1 MTFSSSAVPSSP
13 LGVPLYAWL
22 VVLMLWPVA
31 MLNYLDR
38 QMVASLRASIRAD
51 IATIANDAD
60 FGLLMALFMWVYAF
74 FSPIGGYIADRFN
87 RRWTVI
93 GSLAVWSLV
102 TWLTGQARTFEQMAW
117 ARGFMGI
124 SEAFYIP
131 AALALIADFH
141 PGPTRS
147 RAVGIHMSG
156 IYAGQALGGVGGYIA
171 DTSSWRNAFYW
182 FGSAGVVYAVLLLLC
197 LRDTD
202 KSVVASSETPASVS
216 VGRTLGGL
224 ASAAGFFILVVYFTL
239 LAMPGWA
246 VKNWLPTHL
255 AAVFGLR
262 QGPAGMSADGLRHAC
277 LVCRSAAG
285 RCCRR
290 SLDASDTART
300 GFHQRA
306 GHGVLRAGIDRAQL
320 RPDTA
325 CGHRLHGGLRAR
337 VRVFRC
343 QQHAHPVSDRESG
356 IPRYR
361 LRCDEHGEYQL
372 RRGNHLGDGGNT
384 RQRRFALR
392 RLPPVRRGHAHR
404 RAACAAHPPGLEIRN
419 LSLRIGAPGG
429 LGLLSGYCAIA
440 RLAASMHSIIS
451 QRNAPI
457 VASLLLA
464 SITFRP
470 SPRVISSRL

>member
-38 QMVASLRASIRAD
+38 QMVASMRASIRAD

-182 FGSAGVVYAVLLLLC
+182 FGSARVVYAVLLLLC

-224 ASAAGFFILVVYFTL
+224 ASAAAFFILVVYFTL

-262 QGPAGMSADGLRHAC
+262 QGPAGMSATGYVTLASFAGALLGGVVADRWMRATQRGRVFTSALGTAFCVPALIGLSFAPTLPVAIAC
-277 LVCRSAAG
+277 MAVFGLGFGFFDANNMPILCQIVSREYRATGYGVMNMVSISFGAGITWAMGAIRDRGVSLSVAFLPSAVVTLIAA
-285 RCCRR
+285 
-290 SLDASDTART
+290 LL
-300 GFHQRA
+300 
-306 GHGVLRAGIDRAQL
+306 VLRI
-320 RPDTA
+320 RPD
-325 CGHRLHGGLRAR
+325 
-337 VRVFRC
+337 
-343 QQHAHPVSDRESG
+343 SKSG
-356 IPRYR
+356 
-361 LRCDEHGEYQL
+361 
-372 RRGNHLGDGGNT
+372 T
-384 RQRRFALR
+384 
-392 RLPPVRRGHAHR
+392 
-404 RAACAAHPPGLEIRN
+404 
-419 LSLRIGAPGG
+419 
-429 LGLLSGYCAIA
+429 
-440 RLAASMHSIIS
+440 
-451 QRNAPI
+451 
-457 VASLLLA
+457 
-464 SITFRP
+464 
-470 SPRVISSRL
+470 